1 MNYGVDYKN
10 AKMKKNDETE
20 FATLVEI
27 ASSDNSKIARANSP
41 PLCKMLSIPRTG
53 KDVGRSYTGG
63 LNP

>member
-1 MNYGVDYKN
+1 
-10 AKMKKNDETE
+10 MKKNDETE